1 MNRNIEVAILDDH
14 PMVLEGLGNMLAAAT
29 GITLSG
35 AYLDGKDL
43 MYGLQR
49 SLPDVLLLDIQM
61 PDKAGDDRIQEI
73 LKLYPGLKIIALTN
87 IDAPLYVHNMLRLG
101 AEGYLLKTVA
111 PGQLIESIKTVC
123 RGGRVIDPLLED
135 RLQEFRGKMKR
146 ETYLKPRLTQ
156 REGEVLQ
163 YIADGC
169 SSQEIAEKLFISIRT
184 VEYYRFNILL
194 KMDVKNTAMLIRKAL
209 GMGLVR

>member
-1 MNRNIEVAILDDH
+1 MNIEVAILDDH
-14 PMVLEGLGNMLAAAT
+14 PMVLEGLGNMLTSAT
-29 GITLSG
+29 DISLNG
-35 AYLDGKDL
+35 AYLNAKDL
-43 MYGLQR
+43 LHGLQQ
-49 SLPDVLLLDIQM
+49 SLPDILLLDIQM
-61 PDKAGDDRIQEI
+61 PDKNGDDQVQDI
-73 LKLYPGLKIIALTN
+73 LTLYPSLKIIALTN

-101 AEGYLLKTVA
+101 VEGYLLKTVA
-111 PGQLIESIKTVC
+111 PQQLVATIKTVYHG
-123 RGGRVIDPLLED
+123 RRVIDPSLEGRLLE
-135 RLQEFRGKMKR
+135 FTNKMKR

-156 REGEVLQ
+156 REQEVLQ

-209 GMGLVR
+209 SMGIVR

>member
-1 MNRNIEVAILDDH
+1 MNIEVAILDDH
-14 PMVLEGLGNMLAAAT
+14 PMVLEGLGNMLTSAT
-29 GITLSG
+29 GISLNG
-35 AYLDGKDL
+35 AYLNGKDL
-43 MYGLQR
+43 RHGLQQ
-49 SLPDVLLLDIQM
+49 SLPDILLLDIQM
-61 PDKAGDDRIQEI
+61 PDKNGDEQVQDI
-73 LKLYPGLKIIALTN
+73 LTLYPSLKIIALTN

-101 AEGYLLKTVA
+101 VEGYLLKTVA
-111 PGQLIESIKTVC
+111 PQQLVAAIKTVYHG
-123 RGGRVIDPLLED
+123 RRVIDPSLEGRLLE
-135 RLQEFRGKMKR
+135 FTSKMKR

-156 REGEVLQ
+156 REQEVLQ

-209 GMGLVR
+209 SMGIVR